1 MLISTDASFTDPK
14 RSFPLIVRR
23 SPWLERQQIS
33 PSGAGGSR
41 FLEDDVSQFAQAR
54 TIRGQM
60 HLYLPRATT
69 NCCGRHALLITLEP

>member
-1 MLISTDASFTDPK
+1 MLISTDGSFTDPK

-41 FLEDDVSQFAQAR
+41 FLGDDVSQFATGAYHPWPNAFVPAAGDNKLLRPSR
-54 TIRGQM
+54 TS
-60 HLYLPRATT
+60 H
-69 NCCGRHALLITLEP
+69 HS